1 MPRKNKKQTRARLCR
16 IQSLEN
22 RKMMA
27 GDVSVAPSAADSRD
41 LIISG
46 DNASNQI
53 VVQEIAVDRIRVTG
67 LDGTLINGGT
77 SPVTMTVRDDLTI
90 NMKGGNDNVLLRNL
104 NQGDDYSHSDVTI
117 DLGEGNDDLEI
128 LATDVNRHLN
138 IKAGD
143 GNDQI
148 EVTETRAKDAL
159 IDGEYGDDKITVDEL
174 TTVASVTI
182 ESGKDDDTI
191 VVMDSVINNDLLIN
205 ADAGNDYV
213 KVDNV
218 DVFDDL
224 RLNAGSGDDAVTV
237 RDSQADDI
245 TVYGGV
251 GDDDVNLWHNRV
263 TDQLYA
269 SLGTGND
276 SLWFWGNR
284 VGRHYFNGGTGT
296 DTWYASYDYFWT
308 WANFYNFE

>member
-1 MPRKNKKQTRARLCR
+1 MT
-16 IQSLEN
+16 
-22 RKMMA
+22 
-27 GDVSVAPSAADSRD
+27 
-41 LIISG
+41 
-46 DNASNQI
+46 
-53 VVQEIAVDRIRVTG
+53 
-67 LDGTLINGGT
+67 GTLQLAT
-77 SPVTMTVRDDLTI
+77 SPKLARFSDPALTDDSPA
-90 NMKGGNDNVLLRNL
+90 LL
-104 NQGDDYSHSDVTI
+104 
-117 DLGEGNDDLEI
+117 
-128 LATDVNRHLN
+128 
-138 IKAGD
+138 KPD
-143 GNDQI
+143 GI
-148 EVTETRAKDAL
+148 
-159 IDGEYGDDKITVDEL
+159 
-174 TTVASVTI
+174 
-182 ESGKDDDTI
+182 
-191 VVMDSVINNDLLIN
+191 VINNDLLIN
-205 ADAGNDYV
+205 ADAGKDYV